1 MGTVHTVPQYSTVQC
16 VTMRLLLCMFVCLYT
31 MVVSSLLTNIQHKE
45 DNLISRSS
53 RQSPDC
59 DSDICA
65 DCRADCS
72 GCNNCRLCSL
82 ISTACAAGKKLK
94 FQGKDVCA
102 KCAHCA
108 GGKEQCL
115 TNCETGKTQPTCQH
129 CINNC
134 NR

>member
-1 MGTVHTVPQYSTVQC
+1 MGSTIHTLPQSVQC
-16 VTMRLLLCMFVCLYT
+16 IIMRLLLCMFVCQYIL
-31 MVVSSLLTNIQHKE
+31 VVTSHSVNVLHNGDI
-45 DNLISRSS
+45 LISRIS

-59 DSDICA
+59 DSDICE
-65 DCRADCS
+65 DCRSACS

-102 KCAHCA
+102 KCAYCA
-108 GGKEQCL
+108 DGKDQCL